1 MSNVLTEI
9 DSQYPYMT
17 KNEKRLLALSLI
29 HHKSDKNEVSRLSKL
44 IRY

>member
-17 KNEKRLLALSLI
+17 KNEK
-29 HHKSDKNEVSRLSKL
+29 K
-44 IRY
+44 